1 VSRTSPEV
9 RAISI
14 DPAQS
19 TSSSSHEHR
28 AAGWLHSAWKSSV
41 FYVVPWAIVAVTDV
55 FLKTRMLK
63 NGGLDKAAAA
73 IGRSHESFTFFE
85 RIAFLRGDLLVSCL
99 LIPIVILCLAH
110 FLPIRLQRPGIWC
123 LALLAFFA
131 ELVLFLQYGT
141 FLSVGRFANLEI
153 IWEGLKWWYA
163 HPESATGTPAKR
175 LVIELVIAGLL
186 VGVSA
191 AIASYLASKPESRA
205 AIWVRRAILSAGVA
219 VILVAIVAW
228 APMAHGD
235 IFHRD
240 LLSTVVQASFS
251 DSITVDPAIL
261 KLSMPELRQLYRQTA
276 RMPVDSQLPEYF
288 GRAQGYNVVM
298 LVLETAPARVLDPAV
313 DDLHDMPNLRRLR
326 EHAFV
331 AAHHYSTFP
340 ATNRATFSIL
350 TSIYMSAD
358 FGWSAG
364 EVSVPSMIRSLDKSG
379 YQTAFYGY
387 SWEGGGDLTML
398 RDVGFQRLV
407 NSELESTAFLPDM
420 ELGLPWE
427 ERVKR
432 DAAPLHGLNNDIR
445 TWALQ
450 GQRFAVQFS
459 PELGHGPW
467 PVIGDKPD
475 ASMDERGHALVV
487 FQDAWLGEIMSVLEG
502 AELLDKTIIIV
513 TADHGIRFKAEHPD
527 FPLGMIDDMSFHVP
541 LLVYVPGI
549 LKSTK
554 SIDWP
559 TSHIDI
565 QPTVLDLLGIQA
577 GREWEEGSPIWEPAL
592 AHRRVFM
599 LADMVFGADGYWDDG
614 KYYME
619 QNDSGAV
626 FESGSDHF
634 KSNNILPPESSE
646 AAQVRSTLTHMI
658 SVEHAVRMHLEGGVL
673 SGSSNAGN

>member
-1 VSRTSPEV
+1 VSRASAKV
-9 RAISI
+9 RTISI
-14 DPAQS
+14 DPAQP

-28 AAGWLHSAWKSSV
+28 AAGWFHSAWQSSV
-41 FYVVPWAIVAVTDV
+41 FYVVPWAIVAATDV
-55 FLKTRMLK
+55 FLKTRVLK
-63 NGGLDKAAAA
+63 NGGLDKAATA

-99 LIPIVILCLAH
+99 LIPIIILGLAH
-110 FLPIRLQRPGIWC
+110 FLPVRLRRLGMWC

-131 ELVLFLQYGT
+131 ELVLFLQYGM
-141 FLSVGRFANLEI
+141 FLSVGRFANFEI

-186 VGVSA
+186 VSVFTEM
-191 AIASYLASKPESRA
+191 ASYLARKPESRT
-205 AIWVRRAILSAGVA
+205 AIWVRRTILSAGVG
-219 VILVAIVAW
+219 VILGAAVAW
-228 APMAHGD
+228 APMAHGYMFD
-235 IFHRD
+235 ED
-240 LLSTVVQASFS
+240 LLSTVVRASFT
-251 DSITVDPAIL
+251 DSVTMDPAIL
-261 KLSMPELRQLYRQTA
+261 KLSVPELRQMYRQTA

-288 GRAQGYNVVM
+288 GKARGYNVVM
-298 LVLETAPARVLDPAV
+298 LVLETAPTSILDPAV
-313 DDLHDMPNLRRLR
+313 NDLHDMPNLRRLR

-331 AAHHYSTFP
+331 AARHYSTFP

-350 TSIYMSAD
+350 TSIYMSVD

-398 RDVGFQRLV
+398 RDIGFQRLV

-432 DAAPLHGLNNDIR
+432 DAAPLHGLENDIR

-450 GQRFAVQFS
+450 GQKFAVQFS

-487 FQDAWLGEIMSVLEG
+487 FQDAWLGEIMSLLEG
-502 AELLDKTIIIV
+502 AGLLDKTIIVV

-527 FPLGMIDDMSFHVP
+527 FPLGKIDDMSFHVP

-554 SIDWP
+554 RIDWP

-565 QPTVLDLLGIQA
+565 QPTVLDLLGVQV

-592 AHRRVFM
+592 DHRRVFM
-599 LADMVFGADGYWDDG
+599 LADMMFGADGYWDDG

-626 FESGSDHF
+626 FESGTDHF
-634 KSNNILPPESSE
+634 QSNNILPPESSE
-646 AAQVRSTLTHMI
+646 AAEVRSTLTHMI

-673 SGSSNAGN
+673 RGSSNA